1 MVNTLDRKEK
11 EGLLKRL
18 WHGMR
23 PNTRSELAEMIKDAG
38 ERDII
43 DENTE
48 DMIRGVFDIT
58 TQRIADIMIPRS
70 QMVTIDSRCSLTE
83 AVKVIS
89 AHGHSRYPVTNE
101 DKDHILGILN
111 AKDLLPYVAGIK
123 PAPQNLAEIL
133 RPCVFVPETKRVDSM
148 LKQFQ
153 ENHLHIAVVV
163 DEFGGVCGVVTI
175 EDILEL
181 IVGDIGDEYDEKV
194 AKTPNIVKS
203 AEKDTYLVKGL
214 TEIEEFN
221 EYFHTALPEI
231 DVDTI
236 AGLVIHV
243 FGHLPVKDESVKIGR
258 FTFKV
263 MTATRRQVHLLQV
276 FVGPAEEED
285 AA

>member
-38 ERDII
+38 ERDSI

-101 DKDHILGILN
+101 DKDHIFLELKNI
-111 AKDLLPYVAGIK
+111 
-123 PAPQNLAEIL
+123 
-133 RPCVFVPETKRVDSM
+133 SM
-148 LKQFQ
+148 L
-153 ENHLHIAVVV
+153 ESVIMNYL
-163 DEFGGVCGVVTI
+163 
-175 EDILEL
+175 L
-181 IVGDIGDEYDEKV
+181 
-194 AKTPNIVKS
+194 
-203 AEKDTYLVKGL
+203 KDHSK
-214 TEIEEFN
+214 N
-221 EYFHTALPEI
+221 EYI
-231 DVDTI
+231 
-236 AGLVIHV
+236 
-243 FGHLPVKDESVKIGR
+243 
-258 FTFKV
+258 
-263 MTATRRQVHLLQV
+263 LL
-276 FVGPAEEED
+276 FY
-285 AA
+285 

>member
-111 AKDLLPYVAGIK
+111 AKDLCMIEHIDINNNSIHLMFNNICPIGPKYK
-123 PAPQNLAEIL
+123 NNLMEVL
-133 RPCVFVPETKRVDSM
+133 
-148 LKQFQ
+148 
-153 ENHLHIAVVV
+153 NN
-163 DEFGGVCGVVTI
+163 
-175 EDILEL
+175 
-181 IVGDIGDEYDEKV
+181 Y
-194 AKTPNIVKS
+194 
-203 AEKDTYLVKGL
+203 
-214 TEIEEFN
+214 
-221 EYFHTALPEI
+221 EYFSENYR
-231 DVDTI
+231 
-236 AGLVIHV
+236 GL
-243 FGHLPVKDESVKIGR
+243 DEPKRNVN
-258 FTFKV
+258 
-263 MTATRRQVHLLQV
+263 
-276 FVGPAEEED
+276 
-285 AA
+285 